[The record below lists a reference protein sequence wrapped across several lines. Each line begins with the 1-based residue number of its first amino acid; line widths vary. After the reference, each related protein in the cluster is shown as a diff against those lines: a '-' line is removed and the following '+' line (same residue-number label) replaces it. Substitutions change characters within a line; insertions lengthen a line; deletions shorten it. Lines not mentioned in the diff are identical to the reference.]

1 MFLLAFV
8 GMTVYNVQQN
18 SYNFELSS
26 CITSSAHWSSN
37 LASTVIS
44 FIKRRY
50 VYNLVFGRISETN
63 GVGDS
68 TDEIGVDLTLSV
80 VNPLHGSWLVSPF
93 QPLYRQC
100 GKAANC
106 KRKEQSGNQYPNLFK
121 GRKPYRLKIHLK
133 TLRRSLSRN

>member
-8 GMTVYNVQQN
+8 DMTVYNVQQN

-37 LASTVIS
+37 LASTDILHKAQVC
-44 FIKRRY
+44 
-50 VYNLVFGRISETN
+50 LQL
-63 GVGDS
+63 GVRPNFRNKWSRDS

-100 GKAANC
+100 TKAANC
-106 KRKEQSGNQYPNLFK
+106 KRKEQSWNQYPNLFK
-121 GRKPYRLKIHLK
+121 GRKPYHLKILLK
-133 TLRRSLSRN
+133 TLR

>member
-8 GMTVYNVQQN
+8 DMTVYNVQQH

-26 CITSSAHWSSN
+26 CITSSARLQIWHQP
-37 LASTVIS
+37 IS
-44 FIKRRY
+44 FIKSRY

-80 VNPLHGSWLVSPF
+80 VNSLHGSWLVSPF

>member
-8 GMTVYNVQQN
+8 EMTVYNVQQN

-26 CITSSAHWSSN
+26 CITSSAHWSSIWHQP
-37 LASTVIS
+37 IS

-50 VYNLVFGRISETN
+50 VHNLVFGRISETN

-68 TDEIGVDLTLSV
+68 TDEIGVDLTQSV